1 MPESQLSI
9 FENRVPIRFK
19 TCVHSSFIA
28 PAAQPPAQGVAGA
41 KRHHR
46 PLAAE
51 MSHRDVYTY
60 TRIYVWLYMYDRY
73 TQTLCTVYRMS
84 TYWKS
89 FGLVICFLWG
99 FYPWSEC
106 AEYTRRGP
114 TGPTWKVKETRG
126 PSFLHRKHLKTGC
139 EQSPNPW
146 WLMVGGGVKS
156 QGSLLSVCCSCC
168 CTRLFVCWHT
178 KVNYRLK
185 ALLNRDVAH
194 MYTGTTDVVRGCWF
208 LTPPLRLMLF
218 QTSLCWNL
226 TTNMLNRNDIMLFLC
241 WVSQPVHFTKLR
253 YWQKTV
259 V

>member
-156 QGSLLSVCCSCC
+156 QGSL
-168 CTRLFVCWHT
+168 FVS
-178 KVNYRLK
+178 
-185 ALLNRDVAH
+185 LLQLLLYAPFCLLA
-194 MYTGTTDVVRGCWF
+194 YK
-208 LTPPLRLMLF
+208 
-218 QTSLCWNL
+218 S
-226 TTNMLNRNDIMLFLC
+226 
-241 WVSQPVHFTKLR
+241 KL
-253 YWQKTV
+253 
-259 V
+259 

>member
-1 MPESQLSI
+1 MLLMWDLQYPSPYSWIVGIVGPRYLCLQLPQ
-9 FENRVPIRFK
+9 N
-19 TCVHSSFIA
+19 HS
-28 PAAQPPAQGVAGA
+28 
-41 KRHHR
+41 R
-46 PLAAE
+46 PHGGRCQSE
-51 MSHRDVYTY
+51 H
-60 TRIYVWLYMYDRY
+60 
-73 TQTLCTVYRMS
+73 C
-84 TYWKS
+84 
-89 FGLVICFLWG
+89 
-99 FYPWSEC
+99 WSS
-106 AEYTRRGP
+106 RRGP
-114 TGPTWKVKETRG
+114 LLFHRWRAVCYPVQWCGVEHVGILWVKSRYILDMMQYRIS
-126 PSFLHRKHLKTGC
+126 PSSIYIYTLYIYIYIIYIYI
-139 EQSPNPW
+139 
-146 WLMVGGGVKS
+146 VKS
-156 QGSLLSVCCSCC
+156 QGSLLSICCSCC

-178 KVNYRLK
+178 NVNYRLK